1 MWKWGGEY
9 VREGSSGRGP
19 VEAHNPKGAWGVSN
33 ASYWNRIVK
42 VEKELAK

>member
-19 VEAHNPKGAWGVSN
+19 GAAHNPKGAWGVSN